1 MKVRVKV
8 SYQETICKEVSFV
21 KDIDKIESLNLQ
33 DMVLNYLDLDG
44 TTEENEYRILEECEN
59 GAMDEE
65 CNKDKFYERSI
76 TGFEI
81 EEVTE

>member
-59 GAMDEE
+59 GSMDEE
-65 CNKDKFYERSI
+65 SNKDKFYERSI
-76 TGFEI
+76 TDFEI
-81 EEVTE
+81 EEVAE